1 LELLREYSA
10 VEPYNPA
17 AKNHMNDDSN
27 LVSED
32 FHYELDENAIQEAG
46 RVAPMAPPSIPD
58 YLQDTYWWAY
68 LHPNSF
74 WFFEREWVVNLILW
88 GNMKK
93 LTNAVLDE
101 MDLQSGSNV
110 LQVACVYGDFSNRLA
125 SHLGKTQSRLSV
137 VDVAPIQISNIKKK
151 LQAHDNVS
159 VHHQDSTCMSFQN
172 DNFEETVVFFLL
184 HEQPEHARRKTVA
197 EAIRVTRPGGRVIF
211 VDYHGPRRSNPMR
224 YVMKPILAMLEP
236 YAMDLWREEL
246 PEYMPEGITSEQVSS
261 SFYFGGLYQKV
272 VVSL

>member
-1 LELLREYSA
+1 
-10 VEPYNPA
+10 
-17 AKNHMNDDSN
+17 MNDDSRALAEN
-27 LVSED
+27 YN
-32 FHYELDENAIQEAG
+32 YEVDGIDIPNTGQDTAHLKSAAI
-46 RVAPMAPPSIPD
+46 PPIPD

-68 LHPNSF
+68 LHPKSF

-101 MDLQSGSNV
+101 MELQPHSSV

-125 SHLGKTQSRLSV
+125 RHLGKTRSWLSV
-137 VDVAPIQISNIKKK
+137 VDVAPIQISNIEKK
-151 LQAHDNVS
+151 LRDHDNVS
-159 VHHQDSTCMSFQN
+159 VHLQDSTSLSFA
-172 DNFEETVVFFLL
+172 DNSLDETIVFFLL

-236 YAMDLWREEL
+236 FAMDLWREEL
-246 PEYMPEGITSEQVSS
+246 PAFMPAEIKPQQISS

-272 VVSL
+272 VVDL